1 MNESLEQKM
10 LEENPPYILEQLNAE
25 SILEDQIFDYL
36 IALPNSPNKT
46 RIIEKIRTR
55 AKELKVIRAFNNIFK
70 QKNQDYIQNLK
81 SRGGNVVKFTDC
93 PVENLKCGQWN
104 ADDTGVYKM
113 DYTATMQPIK
123 IKACPHPIIPVEIIN
138 NIDTS
143 TEKVKLA
150 FYKRKKW
157 QYAIVERKTIASNT
171 AIIQLANR
179 GIEVNSE
186 NAKNLVAYLA
196 DIIELNNL
204 QTTDGITHLGWLN
217 KEFIP
222 YASEYKYDGDIAY
235 KNIFES
241 VSEKGNYEKWKD
253 EMKQLRANSRTLR
266 FLMASSFAS
275 TLVKL
280 FQINPF
286 VVHLWGKS
294 SNGKTVAQMIC
305 ASIWGNPAKGK
316 LLSSLDS
323 TKVASER
330 LCNFLRNIPLILD
343 ELQITKTKYKNYDTL
358 IYELT
363 EGKGKDRGTVD
374 GGLTQTTEWDNIII
388 VSGEEPITSTTSKEG
403 VKNRVIEIEE
413 NEKIVEN
420 GNEVVNLILNN
431 YGFAGKEFIEIIQ
444 NKDDLFNEYNQI
456 VSDLKKNENSP
467 KQINSIATILL
478 ADKIVSDLIFGDT
491 RITLEEAKDYF
502 TKDIDEADRYID
514 LIIDIANANINNFY
528 DSKRKNNSEYNEN
541 ILPSGQIWGSIEK
554 TNDGLGAVIYY
565 DFIPT
570 KLYQI
575 LEDNSINWNGIKK
588 KMADKGYVIKSP
600 SGNYQIPVR
609 MPNGV
614 QKMIRIKNINLNV
627 TTSNQL

>member
-1 MNESLEQKM
+1 MNEELENKI
-10 LEENPPYILEQLNAE
+10 LEECPPYNLEELNPN
-25 SILEDQIFDYL
+25 SILEESIFKYLLELKDPIKKETEIVKLQI
-36 IALPNSPNKT
+36 K
-46 RIIEKIRTR
+46 
-55 AKELKVIRAFNNIFK
+55 AKELKIPRQFNNLFK
-70 QKNQDYIQNLK
+70 RYQESYVKNLK
-81 SRGGNVVKFTDC
+81 NKGGNKTQFTDC
-93 PVENLKCGQWN
+93 PYNQLNCGQWN
-104 ADDTGVYKM
+104 ADDTGVYKV
-113 DYTATMQPIK
+113 DYNSMVQPIK

-138 NIDTS
+138 NIDTN

-157 QYAIVERKTIASNT
+157 QYAIVEKRIIASNT

-186 NAKNLVAYLA
+186 NAKNLVSYLA

-204 QTTDGITHLGWLN
+204 ETIDGITHLGWIN
-217 KEFIP
+217 KDFIP
-222 YASEYKYDGDIAY
+222 YTSKYKYDGDVAY

-241 VSEKGNYEKWKD
+241 VSEKGNYETWKT
-253 EMKQLRANSRTLR
+253 EMKKLRVNSRTLR
-266 FLMASSFAS
+266 FMMASSFAS
-275 TLVKL
+275 PLVKL

-330 LCNFLRNIPLILD
+330 LCNFLKNMPLILD
-343 ELQITKTKYKNYDTL
+343 ELQITKTKYKTYDTL

-363 EGKGKDRGTVD
+363 EGKGRDRGTVD
-374 GGLTQTTEWDNIII
+374 GGLTETTEWDNIII
-388 VSGEEPITSTTSKEG
+388 VSGEEPITSSSSKEG

-444 NKDDLFNEYNQI
+444 NKEDLFDEYNNI
-456 VSDLKKNENSP
+456 VEMLKKDQNSP
-467 KQINSIATILL
+467 KQINAIATILL
-478 ADKIVSDLIFGDT
+478 ADKIASELIFKDNP
-491 RITLEEAKDYF
+491 ITLEEAKDYF

-528 DSKRKNNSEYNEN
+528 DSNNTFP
-541 ILPSGQIWGSIEK
+541 PSGQVWGKLEK
-554 TNDGLGAVIYY
+554 TTDGNGVVIYY

-575 LEDNSINWNGIKK
+575 LEENSISWNGIKK
-588 KMADKGYVIKSP
+588 KMADKGYVVKS
-600 SGNYQIPVR
+600 SEGKYQVPVR
-609 MPNGV
+609 MKNGV
-614 QKMIRIKNINLNV
+614 QKMIKIKNIYLSETPITPNNP
-627 TTSNQL
+627 

>member
-1 MNESLEQKM
+1 MNEELKQKL
-10 LEENPPYILEQLNAE
+10 LEENPPYILKELNEE
-25 SILEDQIFDYL
+25 SILEDNIFDYL

-46 RIIEKIRTR
+46 RTIEKIRSR
-55 AKELKVIRAFNNIFK
+55 AKELKVIRAFNSIFK
-70 QKNQDYIQNLK
+70 QKNQEYIQALK
-81 SRGGNVVKFTDC
+81 SKGGNVIKFTDC
-93 PVENLKCGQWN
+93 PIENIKCGQWN
-104 ADDTGVYKM
+104 ADDTGVYKI
-113 DYTATMQPIK
+113 DYNPTMPSTK
-123 IKACPHPIIPVEIIN
+123 IKACPHPILPIEIIN
-138 NIDTS
+138 NIDTN

-186 NAKNLVAYLA
+186 NAKNLVSYLA
-196 DIIELNNL
+196 DVIELNDIEI
-204 QTTDGITHLGWLN
+204 TDGITHLGWMN
-217 KEFIP
+217 KDFIP
-222 YASEYKYDGDIAY
+222 YTSKYKYDGDIAY

-241 VSEKGNYEKWKD
+241 VTEKGDYEKWK
-253 EMKQLRANSRTLR
+253 EEIKKLRTNSRTLR
-266 FLMASSFAS
+266 FIMASSFAS
-275 TLVKL
+275 VLVKI

-330 LCNFLRNIPLILD
+330 LCNFLRNMPLILD
-343 ELQITKTKYKNYDTL
+343 ELQITKTKYKTYDTL

-363 EGKGKDRGTVD
+363 EGKGRDRGTVD
-374 GGLTQTTEWDNIII
+374 GGLTETTEWGNIII
-388 VSGEEPITSTTSKEG
+388 VSGEEPITNASSKEG

-444 NKDDLFNEYNQI
+444 NKEDLFDEYNNI
-456 VSDLKKNENSP
+456 VEMLKKDQNSP
-467 KQINSIATILL
+467 KQINAIATILL
-478 ADKIVSDLIFGDT
+478 ADKIASETIFGDNS
-491 RITLEEAKDYF
+491 ITLEEAKDYF
-502 TKDIDEADRYID
+502 SKDIDEADRYID

-528 DSKRKNNSEYNEN
+528 DSNNTFP
-541 ILPSGQIWGSIEK
+541 PSGQVWGKIEK
-554 TNDGLGAVIYY
+554 TTDGQGAVIYY

-575 LEDNSINWNGIKK
+575 LEENNINWNGIKK
-588 KMADKGYVIKSP
+588 KMADKGYVVKS
-600 SGNYQIPVR
+600 SEGKYQVPVR
-609 MPNGV
+609 MQNGV
-614 QKMIRIKNINLNV
+614 QKMIKIKNIYLSETPITPNNP
-627 TTSNQL
+627 

>member
-1 MNESLEQKM
+1 MNEKWEQEL
-10 LEENPPYILEQLNAE
+10 LEENPPYELEKLDKE
-25 SILEDQIFDYL
+25 SILEDKIFDYL

-46 RIIEKIRTR
+46 RIIEKLRGR
-55 AKELKVIRAFNNIFK
+55 AKELKVIRAFNSIFK
-70 QKNQDYIQNLK
+70 QKNQEYIQELK
-81 SRGGNVVKFTDC
+81 SRGGNIVKFTDC
-93 PVENLKCGQWN
+93 PVQNLKCGQWI
-104 ADDTGVYKM
+104 ADDTGVYKT
-113 DYTATMQPIK
+113 DYTATLQPIK

-138 NIDTS
+138 NIDTN

-157 QYAIVERKTIASNT
+157 QYAIVERKTIASNNS
-171 AIIQLANR
+171 IIQLANR

-186 NAKNLVAYLA
+186 NSKNLVAYLA

-204 QTTDGITHLGWLN
+204 EITDGITHLGWID
-217 KEFIP
+217 KDFIP
-222 YASEYKYDGDIAY
+222 YTSKYKYDGDVAY
-235 KNIFES
+235 KNVFES
-241 VSEKGNYEKWKD
+241 VVEKGTYETWKK
-253 EMKQLRANSRTLR
+253 EVKKLRANSRTLR

-275 TLVKL
+275 PLVKI

-294 SNGKTVAQMIC
+294 SNGKTVAQMVC

-330 LCNFLRNIPLILD
+330 LCNFLRNLPLILD
-343 ELQITKTKYKNYDTL
+343 ELQITKTKYKTYDTL

-363 EGKGKDRGTVD
+363 EGKGRDRGTVD
-374 GGLTQTTEWDNIII
+374 GGLTETTEWDNIII
-388 VSGEEPITSTTSKEG
+388 ASGEEPITNSSSKEG

-413 NEKIVEN
+413 NEKIIEN

-444 NKDDLFNEYNQI
+444 NKENLFTEYNNLVEQ
-456 VSDLKKNENSP
+456 LKKGENSP
-467 KQINSIATILL
+467 KQINAIATILL
-478 ADKIVSDLIFGDT
+478 ADKITSESIFNDNS
-491 RITLEEAKDYF
+491 ITLEEAKDYF

-528 DSKRKNNSEYNEN
+528 DSAAAFP
-541 ILPSGQIWGSIEK
+541 PSGQIWGRLEK
-554 TNDGLGAVIYY
+554 TTDGKGAVIYY

-570 KLYQI
+570 KLYEI
-575 LEDNSINWNGIKK
+575 LSDNNINWDGIKK
-588 KMADKGYVIKSP
+588 KMASKGYVVTDNQGRFQFNTRINGTQQRIIK
-600 SGNYQIPVR
+600 
-609 MPNGV
+609 
-614 QKMIRIKNINLNV
+614 IKNIYL
-627 TTSNQL
+627 

>member
-1 MNESLEQKM
+1 MNEELEQKL
-10 LEENPPYILEQLNAE
+10 LEENPPYNLDELNEE
-25 SILEDQIFDYL
+25 SILEDNIFDYL
-36 IALPNSPNKT
+36 ISLPNSPNKT
-46 RIIEKIRTR
+46 RIIEKVRGK
-55 AKELKVIRAFNNIFK
+55 AKDLKVIRAFNSIFK
-70 QKNQDYIQNLK
+70 QKNQEYIQNLK
-81 SRGGNVVKFTDC
+81 SKGGNIVKFTDC
-93 PVENLKCGQWN
+93 PIEDLKCGQWN

-113 DYTATMQPIK
+113 DYTSTMQPIK
-123 IKACPHPIIPVEIIN
+123 IKACPHPIIPIEIIN
-138 NIDTS
+138 NIDTN
-143 TEKVKLA
+143 TEKVKIA

-157 QYAIVERKTIASNT
+157 QYAIVEKKIIASNT

-186 NAKNLVAYLA
+186 NAKNLVSYLA

-204 QTTDGITHLGWLN
+204 EITDGITHLGWIN
-217 KEFIP
+217 KDFIP
-222 YASEYKYDGDIAY
+222 YTSKYKYDGDVAY

-241 VSEKGNYEKWKD
+241 VSEKGNYDKWKE
-253 EMKQLRANSRTLR
+253 EMKKLRAKSRTLR

-275 TLVKL
+275 SLVKI

-294 SNGKTVAQMIC
+294 SNGKTVAQMVC
-305 ASIWGNPAKGK
+305 ASVWGNPAKGK

-330 LCNFLRNIPLILD
+330 LCNFLRNMPLILD
-343 ELQITKTKYKNYDTL
+343 ELQITKTKYKTYDTL

-374 GGLTQTTEWDNIII
+374 GGLTETTEWDNIII
-388 VSGEEPITSTTSKEG
+388 VSGEEPITNSSSKEG

-431 YGFAGKEFIEIIQ
+431 YGYAGKQFIEIIQ
-444 NKDDLFNEYNQI
+444 NKEDLFDEYNKL
-456 VSDLKKNENSP
+456 VEELKKDQNSP
-467 KQINSIATILL
+467 KQINAIATILL
-478 ADKIVSDLIFGDT
+478 ADKIASETIFKDNS
-491 RITLEEAKDYF
+491 ITLEEAKDYF

-528 DSKRKNNSEYNEN
+528 DSNSNFP
-541 ILPSGQIWGSIEK
+541 PSGQVWGALDK
-554 TNDGLGAVIYY
+554 TTDGKGNIIYY
-565 DFIPT
+565 EIIPT

-575 LEDNSINWNGIKK
+575 LEENNINWNGIKK
-588 KMADKGYVIKSP
+588 KMADKGYVDKDK
-600 SGNYQIPVR
+600 
-609 MPNGV
+609 NGKFSFNTRINGTQQRV
-614 QKMIRIKNINLNV
+614 IRIKNIYFNV
-627 TTSNQL
+627 

>member
-1 MNESLEQKM
+1 MNEDLKQEILK
-10 LEENPPYILEQLNAE
+10 ENPPYKIEELNE
-25 SILEDQIFDYL
+25 ETILEDKIFDYL
-36 IALPNSPNKT
+36 LEIPNSSDKT
-46 RIIEKIRTR
+46 RIVEKLRNKAR
-55 AKELKVIRAFNNIFK
+55 ELKVLRAFNSIFK
-70 QKNQDYIQNLK
+70 QKNQEYIQNLK
-81 SRGGNVVKFTDC
+81 SRGGNIVKFTDC
-93 PVENLKCGQWN
+93 PIENLKCGQWN
-104 ADDTGVYKM
+104 ADDTGVYKI
-113 DYTATMQPIK
+113 DYNPTMPSIK
-123 IKACPHPIIPVEIIN
+123 IKACPHPILPVEIIN
-138 NIDTS
+138 NIDTNI
-143 TEKVKLA
+143 EKVKLA
-150 FYKRKKW
+150 FYKRKRW
-157 QYAIVERKTIASNT
+157 QYAIVEKKIIASNT

-186 NAKNLVAYLA
+186 NAKNLVSYLA
-196 DIIELNNL
+196 DIIELNDL
-204 QTTDGITHLGWLN
+204 EITDGITHLGWIN
-217 KEFIP
+217 KDFIP
-222 YASEYKYDGDIAY
+222 YTSKYKYDGDVAY

-241 VSEKGNYEKWKD
+241 VSKKGNYEKWKM
-253 EMKQLRANSRTLR
+253 EIKKLRADSRTLR

-275 TLVKL
+275 PLVKI

-294 SNGKTVAQMIC
+294 SNGKTVAEMIC

-363 EGKGKDRGTVD
+363 EGKGRDRGTVD
-374 GGLTQTTEWDNIII
+374 GGLTETTEWDNIII
-388 VSGEEPITSTTSKEG
+388 VSGEEPITNASSKEG

-420 GNEVVNLILNN
+420 GNEVVNVILNN

-444 NKDDLFNEYNQI
+444 NKEDLFDEYNNL
-456 VSDLKKNENSP
+456 VERLKKDTNSP
-467 KQINSIATILL
+467 KQINAIATILI
-478 ADKIVSDLIFGDT
+478 ADKIVSDLIFKDNP
-491 RITLEEAKDYF
+491 ITLEEAKDYF

-528 DSKRKNNSEYNEN
+528 DSNNEFP
-541 ILPSGQIWGSIEK
+541 PSGQVWGKIEK
-554 TNDGLGAVIYY
+554 TTDGKGAIMYY

-575 LEDNSINWNGIKK
+575 LEENNINWNSIKK
-588 KMADKGYVIKSP
+588 KMADKGYIIKS
-600 SGNYQIPVR
+600 SDGKYQVSIR
-609 MPNGV
+609 MPNGS
-614 QKMIRIKNINLNV
+614 QRMIKIKNIYLNE
-627 TTSNQL
+627 TP

>member
-1 MNESLEQKM
+1 MNEDLKQEILK
-10 LEENPPYILEQLNAE
+10 ENPPYKIEELNE
-25 SILEDQIFDYL
+25 ETILEDKIFDYL
-36 IALPNSPNKT
+36 LEIPNSSDKT
-46 RIIEKIRTR
+46 RIVEKLRNKAR
-55 AKELKVIRAFNNIFK
+55 ELKVLRAFNSIFK
-70 QKNQDYIQNLK
+70 QKNQEHIQNLK
-81 SRGGNVVKFTDC
+81 SRGGNIVKFTDC
-93 PVENLKCGQWN
+93 PIENLKCGQWN
-104 ADDTGVYKM
+104 ADDTGVYKI
-113 DYTATMQPIK
+113 DYNPTMPSIK
-123 IKACPHPIIPVEIIN
+123 IKACPHPILPVEIIN
-138 NIDTS
+138 NIDTNI
-143 TEKVKLA
+143 EKVKLA

-157 QYAIVERKTIASNT
+157 QYAIVEKKIIASNT

-186 NAKNLVAYLA
+186 NAKNLVSYLA
-196 DIIELNNL
+196 DIIELNDL
-204 QTTDGITHLGWLN
+204 EITDGITHLGWIN
-217 KEFIP
+217 KDFIP
-222 YASEYKYDGDIAY
+222 YTSKYKYDGDVAY

-241 VSEKGNYEKWKD
+241 VSKKGIYEKWKM
-253 EMKQLRANSRTLR
+253 EIKKLRADSRTLR

-275 TLVKL
+275 PLVKI

-294 SNGKTVAQMIC
+294 SNGKTVAEMIC

-363 EGKGKDRGTVD
+363 EGKGRDRGTVD
-374 GGLTQTTEWDNIII
+374 GGLTETTEWDNIII
-388 VSGEEPITSTTSKEG
+388 VSGEEPITNASSKEG

-420 GNEVVNLILNN
+420 GNEVVNVILNN

-444 NKDDLFNEYNQI
+444 NKEDLFDEYNNL
-456 VSDLKKNENSP
+456 VERLKKDTNSP
-467 KQINSIATILL
+467 KQINAIATILI
-478 ADKIVSDLIFGDT
+478 ADKIVSDLIFKDNP
-491 RITLEEAKDYF
+491 ITLEEAKDYF

-528 DSKRKNNSEYNEN
+528 DSNNEFP
-541 ILPSGQIWGSIEK
+541 PSGQVWGKIEK
-554 TNDGLGAVIYY
+554 TTDGKGAIMYY

-575 LEDNSINWNGIKK
+575 LEENNINWNSIKK
-588 KMADKGYVIKSP
+588 KMADKGYIIKS
-600 SGNYQIPVR
+600 SDGKYQVSIR
-609 MPNGV
+609 MPNGS
-614 QKMIRIKNINLNV
+614 QRMIKIKNIYLNE
-627 TTSNQL
+627 TP

>member
-1 MNESLEQKM
+1 MNEELENKI
-10 LEENPPYILEQLNAE
+10 LEECPPYNLEELNPN
-25 SILEDQIFDYL
+25 SILEESIFKYLLELKDPIKKETEIVKLQI
-36 IALPNSPNKT
+36 K
-46 RIIEKIRTR
+46 
-55 AKELKVIRAFNNIFK
+55 AKELKIQRQFNNLFK
-70 QKNQDYIQNLK
+70 RYQESYVKNLK
-81 SRGGNVVKFTDC
+81 NKGGNKTQFTDC
-93 PVENLKCGQWN
+93 PYTQLECGQWN
-104 ADDTGVYKM
+104 ADDTGIYKV
-113 DYTATMQPIK
+113 DYNSMVQPIK
-123 IKACPHPIIPVEIIN
+123 IKACSHPIIPIEIIN
-138 NIDTS
+138 NIDTN

-157 QYAIVERKTIASNT
+157 QYAIVEKKIIASNT

-186 NAKNLVAYLA
+186 NAKNLVSYLA
-196 DIIELNNL
+196 DIIELNDL
-204 QTTDGITHLGWLN
+204 EITDGITHLGWIN
-217 KEFIP
+217 KDFIP
-222 YASEYKYDGDIAY
+222 YTSKYKYDGDIAY

-241 VSEKGNYEKWKD
+241 VSEKGNYEKWKI
-253 EMKQLRANSRTLR
+253 EIKKLRADSRTLR

-275 TLVKL
+275 PLVKI

-330 LCNFLRNIPLILD
+330 LCNFLRNMPLILD

-363 EGKGKDRGTVD
+363 EGKGRDRGTVD
-374 GGLTQTTEWDNIII
+374 GGLTETTEWDNIII
-388 VSGEEPITSTTSKEG
+388 VSGEEPITNASSKEG

-444 NKDDLFNEYNQI
+444 NKEDLFDEYNNI
-456 VSDLKKNENSP
+456 VEMLKKDQNSP
-467 KQINSIATILL
+467 KQINAIATILL
-478 ADKIVSDLIFGDT
+478 ADKIASETIFGDNS
-491 RITLEEAKDYF
+491 ITLEEAKDYF
-502 TKDIDEADRYID
+502 SKDIDEADRYID

-528 DSKRKNNSEYNEN
+528 DSNNTFP
-541 ILPSGQIWGSIEK
+541 PSGQVWGKIEK
-554 TNDGLGAVIYY
+554 TTDGQGAVIYY

-575 LEDNSINWNGIKK
+575 LEENNINWNGIKK
-588 KMADKGYVIKSP
+588 KMADKGYVVKS
-600 SGNYQIPVR
+600 SEGKYQVPVR
-609 MPNGV
+609 MQNGV
-614 QKMIRIKNINLNV
+614 QKMIKIKNIYLSETPITPNNP
-627 TTSNQL
+627 

>member
-1 MNESLEQKM
+1 MNKNLEEKL
-10 LEENPPYILEQLNAE
+10 LEENPPYNLEELNSE
-25 SILEDQIFDYL
+25 SILEDYIFDYL

-46 RIIEKIRTR
+46 RIIEKIRTK
-55 AKELKVIRAFNNIFK
+55 AKELKVIRAFNSIFK
-70 QKNQDYIQNLK
+70 QKNQEYIHNLK

-93 PVENLKCGQWN
+93 PIEDLKCGQWN

-113 DYTATMQPIK
+113 DYTPTMQSLK
-123 IKACPHPIIPVEIIN
+123 IKACPHPIIPIEIIN
-138 NIDTS
+138 NIDTN

-150 FYKRKKW
+150 FYKRKQW

-186 NAKNLVAYLA
+186 NAKNLVSYLA

-204 QTTDGITHLGWLN
+204 ETTDGITHLGWIN
-217 KEFIP
+217 KDFIP
-222 YASEYKYDGDIAY
+222 YTSKYKYDGDVTY

-241 VSEKGNYEKWKD
+241 VSEKGNYQKWKD
-253 EMKQLRANSRTLR
+253 TMKQLRANSRTLR

-330 LCNFLRNIPLILD
+330 LCNFLRSIPLILD
-343 ELQITKTKYKNYDTL
+343 ELQITRTKYKNYDTL

-363 EGKGKDRGTVD
+363 EGKGKDRGTVE
-374 GGLTQTTEWDNIII
+374 GGLTQITEWDNIII
-388 VSGEEPITSTTSKEG
+388 VSGEEPITSSTSKEG

-444 NKDDLFNEYNQI
+444 NKDNLFDEYNQI
-456 VSDLKKNENSP
+456 VSDLKKDENSP
-467 KQINSIATILL
+467 KQINAIATILL
-478 ADKIVSDLIFGDT
+478 ADKIVSKSIFNDNS
-491 RITLEEAKDYF
+491 ITLEEAKDYF

-528 DSKRKNNSEYNEN
+528 DSNNSFP
-541 ILPSGQIWGSIEK
+541 PSGQVWGKLDK
-554 TNDGLGAVIYY
+554 TTDGKGTIMYY
-565 DFIPT
+565 DFVPT

-575 LEDNSINWNGIKK
+575 LEENNINWNGIKK
-588 KMADKGYVIKSP
+588 KMADKGYVVKSAE
-600 SGNYQIPVR
+600 GNYQVPVR

-614 QKMIRIKNINLNV
+614 QKIIRIKNINFSV
-627 TTSNQL
+627 TTSN

>member
-1 MNESLEQKM
+1 MNEDLKQEILK
-10 LEENPPYILEQLNAE
+10 ENPPYKIEELNE
-25 SILEDQIFDYL
+25 ETILEDKIFDYL
-36 IALPNSPNKT
+36 LEIPNSSDKT
-46 RIIEKIRTR
+46 RIVEKLRNKAR
-55 AKELKVIRAFNNIFK
+55 ELKVLRAFNSIFK
-70 QKNQDYIQNLK
+70 QKNQEYIQNLK
-81 SRGGNVVKFTDC
+81 SRGGNIVKFTDC
-93 PVENLKCGQWN
+93 PIENLKCGQWN
-104 ADDTGVYKM
+104 ADDTGVYKI
-113 DYTATMQPIK
+113 DYNPTMPSIK
-123 IKACPHPIIPVEIIN
+123 IKACPHPILPVEIIN
-138 NIDTS
+138 NIDTNI
-143 TEKVKLA
+143 EKVKLA

-157 QYAIVERKTIASNT
+157 QYAIVEKKIIASNT

-186 NAKNLVAYLA
+186 NAKNLVSYLA
-196 DIIELNNL
+196 DIIELNDL
-204 QTTDGITHLGWLN
+204 EITDGITHLGWIN
-217 KEFIP
+217 KDFIP
-222 YASEYKYDGDIAY
+222 YTSKYKYDGDVAY

-241 VSEKGNYEKWKD
+241 VSKKGIYEKWKM
-253 EMKQLRANSRTLR
+253 EIKKLRADSRTLR

-275 TLVKL
+275 PLVKI

-294 SNGKTVAQMIC
+294 SNGKTVAEMIC

-363 EGKGKDRGTVD
+363 EGKGRDRGTVD
-374 GGLTQTTEWDNIII
+374 GGLTETTEWDNIII
-388 VSGEEPITSTTSKEG
+388 VSGEEPITNASSKEG

-420 GNEVVNLILNN
+420 GNEVVNVILNN

-444 NKDDLFNEYNQI
+444 NKEDLFDEYNNL
-456 VSDLKKNENSP
+456 VERLKKDTNSP
-467 KQINSIATILL
+467 KQINAIATILI
-478 ADKIVSDLIFGDT
+478 ADKIVSDLIFKDNP
-491 RITLEEAKDYF
+491 ITLEEAKDYF

-528 DSKRKNNSEYNEN
+528 DSNNEFP
-541 ILPSGQIWGSIEK
+541 PSGQVWGKIEK
-554 TNDGLGAVIYY
+554 TTDGKGAIMYY

-575 LEDNSINWNGIKK
+575 LEENNINWNSIKK
-588 KMADKGYVIKSP
+588 KMADKGYIIKS
-600 SGNYQIPVR
+600 SDGKYQVSIR
-609 MPNGV
+609 MPNGS
-614 QKMIRIKNINLNV
+614 QRMIKIKNIYLNE
-627 TTSNQL
+627 TP

>member
-1 MNESLEQKM
+1 MNKNLEEKL
-10 LEENPPYILEQLNAE
+10 LEENPPYNLEELNSE
-25 SILEDQIFDYL
+25 SILEDYIFDYL

-46 RIIEKIRTR
+46 RIIEKIRTK
-55 AKELKVIRAFNNIFK
+55 AKELKVIRAFNSIFK
-70 QKNQDYIQNLK
+70 QKNQEYIHNLK

-93 PVENLKCGQWN
+93 PIEDLKCGQWN

-113 DYTATMQPIK
+113 DYTPTMQSLK
-123 IKACPHPIIPVEIIN
+123 IKACPHPIIPIEIIN
-138 NIDTS
+138 NIDTN

-150 FYKRKKW
+150 FYKRKQW

-186 NAKNLVAYLA
+186 NAKNLVSYLA

-204 QTTDGITHLGWLN
+204 ETTDGITHLGWIN
-217 KEFIP
+217 KDFIP
-222 YASEYKYDGDIAY
+222 YTSKYKYDGDVTY

-241 VSEKGNYEKWKD
+241 VSEKGNYQKWKD
-253 EMKQLRANSRTLR
+253 TMKQLRANSRTLR

-330 LCNFLRNIPLILD
+330 LCNFLRSIPLILD
-343 ELQITKTKYKNYDTL
+343 ELQITRTKYKNYDTL

-363 EGKGKDRGTVD
+363 EGKGKDRGTVE
-374 GGLTQTTEWDNIII
+374 GGLTQITEWDNIII
-388 VSGEEPITSTTSKEG
+388 VSGEEPITSSTSKEG

-431 YGFAGKEFIEIIQ
+431 YGR
-444 NKDDLFNEYNQI
+444 NKMRF
-456 VSDLKKNENSP
+456 
-467 KQINSIATILL
+467 
-478 ADKIVSDLIFGDT
+478 
-491 RITLEEAKDYF
+491 
-502 TKDIDEADRYID
+502 
-514 LIIDIANANINNFY
+514 
-528 DSKRKNNSEYNEN
+528 
-541 ILPSGQIWGSIEK
+541 
-554 TNDGLGAVIYY
+554 
-565 DFIPT
+565 
-570 KLYQI
+570 
-575 LEDNSINWNGIKK
+575 
-588 KMADKGYVIKSP
+588 
-600 SGNYQIPVR
+600 
-609 MPNGV
+609 
-614 QKMIRIKNINLNV
+614 
-627 TTSNQL
+627 